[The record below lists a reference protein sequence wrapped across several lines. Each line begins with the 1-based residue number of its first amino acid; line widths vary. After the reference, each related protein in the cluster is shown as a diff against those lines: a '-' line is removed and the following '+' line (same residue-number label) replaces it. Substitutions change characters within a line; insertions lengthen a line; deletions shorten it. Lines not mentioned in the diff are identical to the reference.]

1 MKLEE
6 VRICASATAQY
17 EKYEAEFTV
26 SDVDITD
33 DLSTIKQLAIST
45 AVSGLND
52 LLTSLGL
59 ETTKTPEVKTTVSK
73 APVKPSYYSKPKP
86 TVPPVPTAPK
96 YQGMMNSHE
105 PKVGDLKEINGQ
117 TYKLCFN
124 KNNGEWFY
132 ANQGETTNE
141 CPKYIKYE

>member
-1 MKLEE
+1 MENITIKIQSSLDFQVASIEAVLTEE
-6 VRICASATAQY
+6 ELTNG
-17 EKYEAEFTV
+17 TV
-26 SDVDITD
+26 SYMIDT
-33 DLSTIKQLAIST
+33 T
-45 AVSGLND
+45 VSMVKEA
-52 LLTSLGL
+52 SEKLGKAH
-59 ETTKTPEVKTTVSK
+59 TKDEVKTTVSK
-73 APVKPSYYSKPKP
+73 APVKPSYYSKPKAP
-86 TVPPVPTAPK
+86 VPPVPTAPK

>member
-1 MKLEE
+1 MIKEITLRYQTSYDYQVVDMSITLTDPTSEE
-6 VRICASATAQY
+6 IASVK
-17 EKYEAEFTV
+17 ENLIKEASSAVKE
-26 SDVDITD
+26 
-33 DLSTIKQLAIST
+33 LSS
-45 AVSGLND
+45 AVGSRHPD
-52 LLTSLGL
+52 KK
-59 ETTKTPEVKTTVSK
+59 ETVSK
-73 APVKPSYYSKPKP
+73 APSKPSYYNKPKAP
-86 TVPPVPTAPK
+86 VPPVPTAPK
-96 YQGMMNSHE
+96 YQGMMNSYE